1 MRFFPWAR
9 KRQPPNT
16 KWLIVGLG
24 NPGSKYAVTRHNVG
38 FMVVTALVEGYGIP
52 LKKKTLAAHWGTG
65 KIEGEA
71 VVLAQPTTYMNQSG
85 RAVAQLLH
93 YFKLT
98 PEALV
103 VIHDDL
109 DVPAGR
115 LKLAQGGGA
124 GGHRGVQS
132 IMGAVNSREFYR
144 VKVGIGRPPPV
155 MSPEDFVLSSV
166 ARADWETLVSLVDCA
181 AQAVVTLITETLL
194 AAQSRFHGTASPPL
208 AEN

>member
-1 MRFFPWAR
+1 
-9 KRQPPNT
+9 
-16 KWLIVGLG
+16 
-24 NPGSKYAVTRHNVG
+24 
-38 FMVVTALVEGYGIP
+38 MVVTALVEGYGIP

-65 KIEGEA
+65 QIEGEA

-85 RAVAQLLH
+85 RAVVQLLN

-98 PEALV
+98 PEVLV

-109 DVPAGR
+109 DIPAGR
-115 LKLAQGGGA
+115 LKLARGGGA

-132 IMGAVNSREFYR
+132 IMGAVSSRDFFR

-155 MSPEDFVLSSV
+155 MSPEDFVLSPV
-166 ARADWETLVSLVDCA
+166 ARADWEALVSSVDGA
-181 AQAVVTLITETLL
+181 AQAVVTLITEGLH
-194 AAQSRFHGTASPPL
+194 AAQNRFHGATSPPL